1 MDIEEGIESVEM
13 RVKQKNYNVLLDML
27 RIIACAGVV
36 ATHMWQLY
44 GVESLNPMMD
54 MLGRACNAGANGVAA
69 LFCLSGYL
77 AWCGLDNIQVKSIEY
92 WKKRMLRLSPAYYA
106 VLILYMLSGILPL
119 SLGTLRYFT
128 YTNGI
133 IPSHQ
138 FLLYNNLGG
147 LWTMSSFAFF
157 YFVAPFL
164 KKWIFNWKRS
174 GIAVVLMFVFGKVL
188 DFILRPVFLL
198 LGADEAGY
206 MESIF
211 PVGNMYLF
219 LMGVF
224 AWYAVKDGKEY
235 ITFLYGIIV
244 ISVLLMV
251 EKIDY
256 SIWAVVAIFII
267 IISAKTQINL
277 NKHQRIMQIIRFGSL
292 ISYEVYLSHELV
304 MRWMRNI
311 VLPAKPLLVLVGTFL
326 LSYLLYLLSNLFYS
340 YGNKVEKQNR

>member
-1 MDIEEGIESVEM
+1 
-13 RVKQKNYNVLLDML
+13 
-27 RIIACAGVV
+27 
-36 ATHMWQLY
+36 
-44 GVESLNPMMD
+44 
-54 MLGRACNAGANGVAA
+54 
-69 LFCLSGYL
+69 
-77 AWCGLDNIQVKSIEY
+77 
-92 WKKRMLRLSPAYYA
+92 
-106 VLILYMLSGILPL
+106 
-119 SLGTLRYFT
+119 
-128 YTNGI
+128 
-133 IPSHQ
+133 
-138 FLLYNNLGG
+138 
-147 LWTMSSFAFF
+147 MSSFAFF